1 LNSEIN
7 HYLKQEYQIQFP
19 KIGDFFV
26 DKSIINQL
34 NYQYFSQIKLL
45 IIIDL
50 LNIQKS
56 FIMKTQ
62 LLRTTILIFTL
73 LATCPTFIN
82 AQEESKTEKKVVVIT
97 KTIDENGNVTVK
109 KKVIEGGDINEVE
122 IKKMMEEVE
131 KEMEVQVEIKS
142 KNLKEHKTKES
153 KSKKK
158 YKTYTIEI
166 DEDDDD
172 EGEEEHKVMI
182 FKSDDGAEKVIITK
196 DGEQIDLKGDNVKI
210 IKMKGDEGEDIE
222 IKIKELMEDE
232 DNVFIHETKEH
243 NGFLGI
249 VANPGKE
256 GSLTL
261 LDVVE
266 GSPAEKAGL
275 QKDDVINSINGQK
288 LTNFNELIEVLD
300 DLKPND
306 KVEIGYN
313 RGEETKVTK
322 ATLAEHSNQTIEK
335 IIEIETDEIHD
346 HRGGNGDKMIW
357 IEKGDEEMKF
367 GDDADEII
375 IEETIEESEENGK
388 KIIKKKKVITRIKKE

>member
-1 LNSEIN
+1 
-7 HYLKQEYQIQFP
+7 
-19 KIGDFFV
+19 
-26 DKSIINQL
+26 
-34 NYQYFSQIKLL
+34 
-45 IIIDL
+45 
-50 LNIQKS
+50 
-56 FIMKTQ
+56 
-62 LLRTTILIFTL
+62 
-73 LATCPTFIN
+73 
-82 AQEESKTEKKVVVIT
+82 
-97 KTIDENGNVTVK
+97 
-109 KKVIEGGDINEVE
+109 
-122 IKKMMEEVE
+122 
-131 KEMEVQVEIKS
+131 
-142 KNLKEHKTKES
+142 
-153 KSKKK
+153 
-158 YKTYTIEI
+158 
-166 DEDDDD
+166 
-172 EGEEEHKVMI
+172 
-182 FKSDDGAEKVIITK
+182 
-196 DGEQIDLKGDNVKI
+196 
-210 IKMKGDEGEDIE
+210 
-222 IKIKELMEDE
+222 
-232 DNVFIHETKEH
+232 IHETKGH